1 MPLRRIGWQMTMT
14 DPGGPL
20 SGIRVLEL
28 AALGPV
34 PFCGMVLAGLGADVV
49 RIDRARDVAS
59 DVSRPFEE
67 QRGKRSVAIDMR
79 HPDGPAAVLEMVD
92 TAEVFLEGYRPGIT
106 EKMGIG
112 PAECLERNPRL
123 VYGRATGWGRT
134 GPYAQLAGHDINYV
148 AVSGLLGTLG
158 EPGRRPLPPLNVM
171 GDYASGGYGLALS
184 VVAALHSAERTGV
197 GQVVDVSML
206 ETVALTTTRLHHEVA
221 VGNWLPERGTN
232 LTDGGAPFYNVY
244 ETSDG
249 EHVAVGAVEPQF
261 FAALL
266 GVLGLDAALTQS
278 QQDRSEWPRLKALFE
293 ERFRTDT
300 RSHWVAEGARADA
313 CISPVLTPIEAVH
326 DPHNVAVE
334 LFEEHDGIPA
344 PRSVARF
351 SRESSTG
358 MRPPADPGRHTASVL
373 REWGLSQ
380 DRIDALTST
389 GAVVDVAANSPD
401 SAAVGSRTD
410 QLRTIASPAAK
421 L

>member
-1 MPLRRIGWQMTMT
+1 MTMT
-14 DPGGPL
+14 DPCGPL

-49 RIDRARDVAS
+49 RVDRARDVAS
-59 DVSRPFEE
+59 EVSRPFEE

-79 HPDGPAAVLEMVD
+79 HPDGPAAVLEMVE

-112 PAECLERNPRL
+112 PSECLERNPQL

-134 GPYAQLAGHDINYV
+134 GPYAGLAGHDINYV

-158 EPGRRPLPPLNVM
+158 EPGTRPLPPLNVM

-184 VVAALHSAERTGV
+184 VMAALHSAERSGL

-206 ETVALTTTRLHHEVA
+206 ETVTLTTTRLHHEMA
-221 VGNWLPERGTN
+221 AGNWLPERGAN

-266 GVLGLDAALTQS
+266 GVLDLDPALAHV
-278 QQDRSEWPRLKALFE
+278 QQDRSEWPRLKDLFGQ
-293 ERFRTDT
+293 RFRTDT
-300 RSHWVAEGARADA
+300 RANWVAAGAQSDA
-313 CISPVLTPIEAVH
+313 CISPVLTPAEAVQ
-326 DPHNVAVE
+326 DQHNIAIG
-334 LFEEHDGIPA
+334 LFEEHDGVPA
-344 PRSVARF
+344 PRTVARF

-358 MRPPADPGRHTASVL
+358 MRPPAKPGRHSASVL

-380 DRIDALTST
+380 DRIDTLTST
-389 GAVVDVAANSPD
+389 GAVVDVASSSPD
-401 SAAVGSRTD
+401 S
-410 QLRTIASPAAK
+410 
-421 L
+421 